1 MVIMADFSKLVSPFD
16 GISLNIGEENLYA
29 SDGTK
34 YPISDNIAD
43 LLDERL
49 LDEALMNEVDVFENL
64 HIQNVCY
71 FRQEVTDRAISG
83 VLSRYSDS
91 SELSFVEIG
100 GGGEGYLASAFKR
113 AAQTVILM
121 FVMFQ
126 KQLLK
131 MQLIT

>member
-100 GGGEGYLASAFKR
+100 GGEGYLASAFKR
-113 AAQTVILM
+113 ACPDSHSYVCDVSKAA
-121 FVMFQ
+121 
-126 KQLLK
+126 LK
-131 MQLIT
+131 KCS